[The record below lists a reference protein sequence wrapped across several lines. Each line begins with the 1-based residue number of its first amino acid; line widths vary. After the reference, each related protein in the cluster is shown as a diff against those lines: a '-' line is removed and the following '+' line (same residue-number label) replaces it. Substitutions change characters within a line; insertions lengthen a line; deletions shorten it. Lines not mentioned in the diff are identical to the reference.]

1 MVKNKALCNRRKDTK
16 DPSTTHVPLSERVN
30 IRAKSKKGW
39 LTLSIRK
46 MIQGSETHDKTS
58 EVFLLDKLNLVFN
71 PLKSVEL
78 AN

>member
-1 MVKNKALCNRRKDTK
+1 
-16 DPSTTHVPLSERVN
+16 VPLSERVN

-39 LTLSIRK
+39 LILLIRK

-58 EVFLLDKLNLVFN
+58 EVFLLDKLNLVFH